1 MKRNLKRILC
11 AAGFLVCGF
20 VLGSCSTT
28 VNAKTDILFKETH
41 IGSDG
46 ICDTY
51 ILTDKD
57 TKVEYIVV
65 TTDTHF
71 GHSCSITP
79 RLKSNGELYIN
90 R

>member
-11 AAGFLVCGF
+11 ASGFLVCGF

-28 VNAKTDILFKETH
+28 VNAKTH

-65 TTDTHF
+65 TTDTYF
-71 GHSCSITP
+71 GQSCSITP

>member
-1 MKRNLKRILC
+1 MCVDL
-11 AAGFLVCGF
+11 FLDHV
-20 VLGSCSTT
+20 VLQLMQ
-28 VNAKTDILFKETH
+28 KTDILFKETH

-79 RLKSNGELYIN
+79 RLKSNGELHIN